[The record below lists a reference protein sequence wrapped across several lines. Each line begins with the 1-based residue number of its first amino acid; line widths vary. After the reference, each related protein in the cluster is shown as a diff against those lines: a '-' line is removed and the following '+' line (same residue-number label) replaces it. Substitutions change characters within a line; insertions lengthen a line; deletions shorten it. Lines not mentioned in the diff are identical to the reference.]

1 MAEILNVY
9 FIDERTGKEI
19 PMTAKEKDKK
29 KKWLKGLLL
38 PVGAFVVGIFY
49 GFFTGGGGFRVNRI
63 EIKYVQPQKGIEN
76 V

>member
-9 FIDERTGKEI
+9 FIDERTGKEV
-19 PMTAKEKDKK
+19 PMTAKDKEKK

>member
-1 MAEILNVY
+1 MAEVLNVF

-19 PMTAKEKDKK
+19 PMSADDKKKK

-49 GFFTGGGGFRVNRI
+49 GFFTGGGGFRINRI
-63 EIKYVQPQKGIEN
+63 EIKYVQPQRSIEN

>member
-1 MAEILNVY
+1 MAEVINVF
-9 FIDERTGKEI
+9 FIDERTGKEV
-19 PMTAKEKDKK
+19 PMATKDKDRK

-49 GFFTGGGGFRVNRI
+49 GFFTGGGGFRITRI
-63 EIKYVQPQKGIEN
+63 EIKYVNPQRSIEN

>member
-1 MAEILNVY
+1 MAEVLNVF

-19 PMTAKEKDKK
+19 PMSSDEKKKK

>member
-1 MAEILNVY
+1 MAEVLNVF

-19 PMTAKEKDKK
+19 PMSSDEKKKK

-49 GFFTGGGGFRVNRI
+49 GFFTGGGGFRITRI
-63 EIKYVQPQKGIEN
+63 EIKYVNPQRSIEN

>member
-19 PMTAKEKDKK
+19 PMSAREKDKK

>member
-19 PMTAKEKDKK
+19 PMSAREKDKK

-49 GFFTGGGGFRVNRI
+49 GFFTGGGGLRVNRI

>member
-19 PMTAKEKDKK
+19 PMTAKDKDKK

-63 EIKYVQPQKGIEN
+63 EIKYVQPQRSVEN